1 MWSTIA
7 LPKCRWSSLLVLSV
21 LLAACG
27 GSEPAQQAPTNAP
40 SAEPVVPPSGVV
52 DSVVAERAAVTEVQQ
67 LEAVDE
73 PVDGDDPTLALDA
86 RIKDL
91 LRKGT
96 RPALRLALQL
106 WLDHRDLVGPSATD
120 LSGVQ
125 VGAERAAAGLLE
137 WDMLALWHD
146 NTGWSQRDLP
156 LLQRWAA
163 QDARVLK
170 LAALLEQTQNVRQ
183 LLTQASQAEAR
194 GRLLAP
200 ESNNAVAK
208 LQAVLAIDATN
219 SEALRALSRIEQ
231 GLIKSALSQ
240 ANRTKFKDAQVLL
253 AQASRVRN
261 SSVAVQNAATRVM
274 ELRERAVQQQ
284 MARIDA
290 ELATGDLDAATQLMP
305 GLEAIALNER
315 ATVAAR
321 AAIDRVRKYGAY
333 DAGALF
339 ADPLAGGGHGPGMVV
354 IAVGQFEMG
363 SPRGEEGRRNNEGRQ
378 HEVRFVR
385 GFALSR
391 TEVTVA
397 QFRRF
402 VEASDF
408 RSTAQNERHSL
419 VYDESGGALVEKR
432 RVNWKHDY
440 AGRAAADD
448 MPVLHVSWDDAQAY
462 ARWLAAETGMAYRLP
477 SEAEFEYALR
487 AGSTSRYPWGESAPD
502 TRMEN
507 LTGARDRSPSHRSWA
522 NAFAGYG
529 DGFWGPAPVASFL
542 SNAFGVSD
550 INGNVSEWV
559 ADCWHDSY
567 SRAPN
572 DGSAWVNPGC
582 KERVVRGASWA
593 SSPAQA
599 RSAFRAG
606 MDANTTSARIGF
618 RVARDL

>member
-1 MWSTIA
+1 M
-7 LPKCRWSSLLVLSV
+7 PKCCWSSLLVLSV

>member
-1 MWSTIA
+1 M
-7 LPKCRWSSLLVLSV
+7 PKCRWSSLLVLSV

>member
-1 MWSTIA
+1 
-7 LPKCRWSSLLVLSV
+7 LLVLSV

>member
-1 MWSTIA
+1 
-7 LPKCRWSSLLVLSV
+7 LLVLSV

-194 GRLLAP
+194 GRLLAL